1 LQTIALRSR
10 ANQANNLQAN
20 PAVLAISAQTTHIQI
35 GFFCPFGITQVPPE
49 TIMSAS
55 LLFIQ
60 KLKHSDKFPGYF
72 VASTAP
78 HNVEDD
84 PLDYNT
90 SSDVTIPA
98 SPESYVQEM
107 ASYLKEHKGNA
118 EILVVI
124 HGYNTNKDSVREWFD
139 SIQEHI
145 ALHYQSRPKGFV
157 LIGYRWPS
165 EQIVPNELTKSGENK
180 LKILSTQLKNY
191 RNALPFVPGLLLLVG
206 FVGFLISLVSWL
218 FGLVATAAQIQG
230 TVLSLIIAG
239 LATAVALLFFAPIF
253 TIILLRFVV
262 YFRDN
267 YRANNFGTPDLVE
280 LMRQIDYTLT
290 KDVPESDKGWGKDR
304 IKLSFIGH
312 SMGGFVVTNAVRI
325 LSDVFDS
332 KSVGT
337 MNTADPQKK
346 PSPEVGNV
354 FCLSRLVLVSPD
366 IPAETIISGR
376 ANFLQSSLRRFEEAY
391 LFSNEG
397 DMALRLASTAAN
409 YFSYPSRTQDG
420 GYRLGN
426 VTVRSSGIERK
437 EEGKEQPED
446 YGILARLPN
455 GLLVKLQDQLTS
467 QGHVQSAIYGG
478 QLAKVEGGAIAN
490 LQGEILNYSEYGETT
505 PLYEVLHNFIEPPNL
520 QFSKI
525 DCLQQ
530 GQIVKLPSG
539 EIVSLQNKA
548 NRYWYFEAVQEN
560 YLCRI
565 QGNKL
570 FDFDDDQFVMFER
583 GHIARIKGE
592 KLEILDKAENQSWAS
607 SYGDLLKISG
617 DQLAIFKEGKFVKYQ
632 HQEEIAG
639 EPLAIAGRVSI
650 TWRFPLDYLYIR
662 EKTPLSAR
670 QRSVSLAPGETP
682 IGELFSFFDCTDYV
696 EHNADQKPVGVL
708 SHAKRKKSLSI
719 GDYFS
724 LTKDYFG
731 GRIDTHGG
739 YFNNFDQQRPYKP
752 EAISSK
758 FVIYGLACVG
768 FEKLLDELSEQN
780 AFKQDPNLTALY
792 TQTLTDLAEHCPS
805 SSAEQRRRI
814 ALTQVLSSIC
824 QRKQIQVMLSRKCY
838 EENVLG
844 LE

>member
-1 LQTIALRSR
+1 
-10 ANQANNLQAN
+10 
-20 PAVLAISAQTTHIQI
+20 
-35 GFFCPFGITQVPPE
+35 
-49 TIMSAS
+49 MSAS
-55 LLFIQ
+55 LLFLQ

-84 PLDYNT
+84 PLDYTASSNGSEVT
-90 SSDVTIPA
+90 SA
-98 SPESYVQEM
+98 ESHIQEI
-107 ASYLKEHKGNA
+107 ADHLKKHKGNA

-124 HGYNTNKDSVREWFD
+124 HGYNTNKDSVKEWFN

-165 EQIVPNELTKSGENK
+165 EQIVPSELSNSGQNK
-180 LKILSTQLKNY
+180 LKILSSQLKNY
-191 RNALPFVPGLLLLVG
+191 RNALPFLPGLLLLVG
-206 FVGFLISLVSWL
+206 FIGLLITAISWV
-218 FGLVATAAQIQG
+218 FGLFATAAQIPG
-230 TVLSLIIAG
+230 TVFSLILAG
-239 LATAVALLFFAPIF
+239 FSTAVALLFFAPIF

-290 KDVPESDKGWGKDR
+290 KDIPESEKDWGKSR

-337 MNTADPQKK
+337 INTADPQKK
-346 PSPEVGNV
+346 PSPEIGNV

-409 YFSYPSRTQDG
+409 YFTYPSRTRDG

-426 VTVRSSGIERK
+426 VTVRSSGIEPK
-437 EEGKEQPED
+437 EEGKAQLED

-455 GLLVKLQDQLTS
+455 GLLVKLQDMLTN

-490 LQGEILNYSEYGETT
+490 LQGEILNYSENGETT
-505 PLYEVLHNFIEPPNL
+505 PLYEVLHDFIESHDFH
-520 QFSKI
+520 QGKT

-530 GQIVKLPSG
+530 GQIVRLPSG

-548 NRYWYFEAVQEN
+548 NSYWYFEAVKEN
-560 YLCRI
+560 YLCRV
-565 QGNKL
+565 QGDKL
-570 FDFDDDQFVMFER
+570 FDFDDDQFVIFER

-592 KLEILDKAENQSWAS
+592 NLEILDKARGQSWAS
-607 SYGDLLKISG
+607 TYGDPLKISG

-639 EPLAIAGRVSI
+639 EPLAIAGRVAI

-662 EKTPLSAR
+662 EETPLSAR
-670 QRSVSLAPGETP
+670 QRSVALAPGETP

-696 EHNADQKPVGVL
+696 ELGADRKPIGVL
-708 SHAKRKKSLSI
+708 SHAKRKKSLGI
-719 GDYFS
+719 GDYFA
-724 LTKDYFG
+724 LTKDYFS

-739 YFNNFDQQRPYKP
+739 YFNNPDPKRPSKP
-752 EAISSK
+752 EAIASK

-768 FEKLLDELSEQN
+768 FEKMLDELSEQA
-780 AFKQDPNLTALY
+780 AFKQDSTLTALY
-792 TQTLTDLAEHCPS
+792 TQTLADLAERCPS
-805 SSAEQRRRI
+805 SSAAQRRRI

-824 QRKQIQVMLSRKCY
+824 QRQQIQVLLSRKCY

-844 LE
+844 LEEKQQP

>member
-1 LQTIALRSR
+1 
-10 ANQANNLQAN
+10 
-20 PAVLAISAQTTHIQI
+20 
-35 GFFCPFGITQVPPE
+35 
-49 TIMSAS
+49 MSAS

-84 PLDYNT
+84 PLDYSD
-90 SSDVTIPA
+90 SSSVTIPA
-98 SPESYVQEM
+98 SPEAHVQEM

-124 HGYNTNKDSVREWFD
+124 HGYNTNKDSVRDWFD

-145 ALHYQSRPKGFV
+145 ALHYQSRAKGFV

-165 EQIVPNELTKSGENK
+165 EQIIPSELLRAGENK
-180 LKILSTQLKNY
+180 LNILGNQLKNY
-191 RNALPFVPGLLLLVG
+191 RNALPFVPGLLFLVG
-206 FVGFLISLVSWL
+206 FTGLLISLLSWL
-218 FGLVATAAQIQG
+218 FGLFSTASQIPG
-230 TVLSLIIAG
+230 TVLSLLIAG
-239 LATAVALLFFAPIF
+239 LATAVALFFFAPIL

-280 LMRQIDYTLT
+280 LLRQIDNTLT
-290 KDVPESDKGWGKDR
+290 KDVPEPDKDWGKSR

-312 SMGGFVVTNAVRI
+312 SMGGFVVTNTVRI

-337 MNTADPQKK
+337 MSTADPQKK
-346 PSPEVGNV
+346 PSPAVGNV
-354 FCLSRLVLVSPD
+354 YCLSRLILVSPD

-409 YFSYPSRTQDG
+409 YFSYPSRTRDG

-426 VTVRSSGIERK
+426 VTVRSSGIGSK
-437 EEGKEQPED
+437 EEGKEQSED

-455 GLLVKLQDQLTS
+455 GLLVKLQDTLTS
-467 QGHVQSAIYGG
+467 QGHVQGAICGG

-490 LQGEILNYSEYGETT
+490 LQGEMLTYSEHGETA
-505 PLYEVLHNFIEPPNL
+505 PLYEALHDFLEPYNL
-520 QFSKI
+520 QASKI
-525 DCLQQ
+525 DSLQQ
-530 GQIVKLPSG
+530 GQIVRLPGG

-548 NRYWYFEAVQEN
+548 KSYWYFEAIQEN
-560 YLCRI
+560 HLCRV
-565 QGNKL
+565 QGDKL
-570 FDFDDDQFVMFER
+570 FDFDDEQFVIFER
-583 GHIARIKGE
+583 GHIAKIKGE
-592 KLEILDKAENQSWAS
+592 TLEILDKAEGQSWAS
-607 SYGDLLKISG
+607 AYGEPLKVSG
-617 DQLAIFKEGKFVKYQ
+617 SQLAVFRNGKFVKYQ

-639 EPLAIAGRVSI
+639 EPLAIEGRVSI

-662 EKTPLSAR
+662 DKTPLSER
-670 QRSVSLAPGETP
+670 QRSVALAPGETP

-696 EHNADQKPVGVL
+696 EPNADRKLVGVL

-739 YFNNFDQQRPYKP
+739 YFNNLDLQRPYKP

-780 AFKQDPNLTALY
+780 TFKQDSNLLALY
-792 TQTLTDLAEHCPS
+792 AQTLSDLAEQCPS

-824 QRKQIQVMLSRKCY
+824 QRKQIQVLLSRKCY

>member
-1 LQTIALRSR
+1 
-10 ANQANNLQAN
+10 
-20 PAVLAISAQTTHIQI
+20 
-35 GFFCPFGITQVPPE
+35 
-49 TIMSAS
+49 MSAS

-60 KLKHSDKFPGYF
+60 KLQHSDKFPGYF

-78 HNVEDD
+78 YNVEDD
-84 PLDYNT
+84 SLDYSASAN
-90 SSDVTIPA
+90 VPIPA
-98 SPESYVQEM
+98 SPESYIQEM

-118 EILVVI
+118 EILIVI
-124 HGYNTNKDSVREWFD
+124 HGYNTDKDSVREWFD

-145 ALHYQSRPKGFV
+145 ARHYQNRSKGFV

-165 EQIVPNELTKSGENK
+165 EQIISNELLKSGQNK
-180 LKILSTQLKNY
+180 LKILISKLKNY
-191 RNALPFVPGLLLLVG
+191 RNALPFLPGMLFLVGFLGLLLS
-206 FVGFLISLVSWL
+206 LISWV
-218 FGLVATAAQIQG
+218 FGLFSTAAQIPG
-230 TVLSLIIAG
+230 TVLSLILVG
-239 LATAVALLFFAPIF
+239 LSTAVALLFFAPIL

-280 LMRQIDYTLT
+280 LIRQIDYTLT
-290 KDVPESDKGWGKDR
+290 KDVPESDKNWGKSR

-312 SMGGFVVTNAVRI
+312 SMGGFVVTNTVRI

-337 MNTADPQKK
+337 ISTADPQKN
-346 PSPEVGNV
+346 PSPEIGNV

-426 VTVRSSGIERK
+426 VTVRSSGIEPK
-437 EEGKEQPED
+437 TKGKEQPED

-455 GLLVKLQDQLTS
+455 GLLVKLQDKLTA

-478 QLAKVEGGAIAN
+478 QLAKVEGSAIAN
-490 LQGEILNYSEYGETT
+490 LQGEILNYSENGETI
-505 PLYEVLHNFIEPPNL
+505 PLYEVLHDWIEPHNA
-520 QFSKI
+520 

-530 GQIVKLPSG
+530 GQIVRLPSG

-548 NRYWYFEAVQEN
+548 NSYWYFETVQEN

-565 QGNKL
+565 QGDKL
-570 FDFDDDQFVMFER
+570 FDFDDDQLVMFER

-592 KLEILDKAENQSWAS
+592 KLEILDKAEGQSWAS
-607 SYGDLLKISG
+607 SYGDPLKISG

-639 EPLAIAGRVSI
+639 EPLAIAGRVAI

-670 QRSVSLAPGETP
+670 QRSVALAPGETP

-696 EHNADQKPVGVL
+696 EFGADKNPIGVL
-708 SHAKRKKSLSI
+708 SHAKRKKSLGI
-719 GDYFS
+719 GDFFS
-724 LTKDYFG
+724 LTKDYFA

-739 YFNNFDQQRPYKP
+739 YFNNPDPKLPSKP
-752 EAISSK
+752 EAIASK

-768 FEKLLDELSEQN
+768 FEKLLVELSEQA
-780 AFKQDPNLTALY
+780 AFKQDSSLTALY
-792 TQTLTDLAEHCPS
+792 TQTLADLAERCPN
-805 SSAEQRRRI
+805 SSAAQCKRI

-824 QRKQIQVMLSRKCY
+824 QRQQIQVLLSGKCY
-838 EENVLG
+838 TENVLG
-844 LE
+844 LAEKQEP

>member
-1 LQTIALRSR
+1 
-10 ANQANNLQAN
+10 
-20 PAVLAISAQTTHIQI
+20 
-35 GFFCPFGITQVPPE
+35 
-49 TIMSAS
+49 MSAS

-84 PLDYNT
+84 PLDYSATAN
-90 SSDVTIPA
+90 VPIPA
-98 SPESYVQEM
+98 GPESYVQEM
-107 ASYLKEHKGNA
+107 ADYLKEHKGEA

-124 HGYNTNKDSVREWFD
+124 HGYNTNTDSVREWYD
-139 SIQEHI
+139 SIQDHI
-145 ALHYQSRPKGFV
+145 ALYHPSRTKGFV

-165 EQIVPNELTKSGENK
+165 EQIIPSELTKSGENK

-191 RNALPFVPGLLLLVG
+191 RNALPFVPSLLFLIGFMGL
-206 FVGFLISLVSWL
+206 LISLLSWL
-218 FGLVATAAQIQG
+218 FGLFSTAAQIQG
-230 TVLSLIIAG
+230 TVISLVVAG
-239 LATAVALLFFAPIF
+239 LATAVALLFFSSIF

-280 LMRQIDYTLT
+280 LMRQIDHTLT
-290 KDVPESDKGWGKDR
+290 KDAPEAEKDWGKNR

-325 LSDVFDS
+325 LSDVFDA

-337 MNTADPQKK
+337 MNTADSQKK
-346 PSPEVGNV
+346 PSPDIGNV

-409 YFSYPSRTQDG
+409 YFSYPSKTRVG

-426 VTVRSSGIERK
+426 VTVRSSGTAP
-437 EEGKEQPED
+437 EEVSKEQPED

-455 GLLVKLQDQLTS
+455 GLLVKLQDTLTS

-490 LQGEILNYSEYGETT
+490 LQGEMLKYSENGETV
-505 PLYEVLHNFIEPPNL
+505 PLYEVLHDFLEPHNL
-520 QFSKI
+520 QTSKI

-530 GQIVKLPSG
+530 GQIVRLPNG
-539 EIVSLQNKA
+539 KIVSLQNKA
-548 NRYWYFEAVQEN
+548 NRYWYFDAVQEN
-560 YLCRI
+560 DLCRI
-565 QGNKL
+565 QGDKL
-570 FDFDDDQFVMFER
+570 FDFDDDQLVIFER
-583 GHIARIKGE
+583 GHIAKIKGSS
-592 KLEILDKAENQSWAS
+592 LEILDKAEGQSWAS
-607 SYGDLLKISG
+607 AYGDPLKVNG
-617 DQLAIFKEGKFVKYQ
+617 DQLAIFKDGRFVKYQ
-632 HQEEIAG
+632 RPEESVG
-639 EPLAIAGRVSI
+639 EPLAIADRVSL

-662 EKTPLSAR
+662 QKTPLSAR
-670 QRSVSLAPGETP
+670 QRSVALAPGETP
-682 IGELFSFFDCTDYV
+682 IGELFSFFDCTDYI
-696 EHNADQKPVGVL
+696 EPNADNKFVGIL
-708 SHAKRKKSLSI
+708 SHAKRKKTLSI

-724 LTKDYFG
+724 LAKDYFG

-739 YFNNFDQQRPYKP
+739 YFNNADSKRPSQP
-752 EAISSK
+752 EAVSSK

-768 FEKLLDELSEQN
+768 FEKLLGELGEQN
-780 AFKQDPNLTALY
+780 TFTQDPNLTALY
-792 TQTLTDLAEHCPS
+792 TQTLTDLAERCPT

-824 QRKQIQVMLSRKCY
+824 QKKQIQVLLSRKCY

>member
-1 LQTIALRSR
+1 
-10 ANQANNLQAN
+10 
-20 PAVLAISAQTTHIQI
+20 
-35 GFFCPFGITQVPPE
+35 
-49 TIMSAS
+49 MSAS

-84 PLDYNT
+84 PLDYSA
-90 SSDVTIPA
+90 SSNAPISA

-124 HGYNTNKDSVREWFD
+124 HGYNTNKDSVKEWFD

-145 ALHYQSRPKGFV
+145 ALHYQSRSKGFV

-165 EQIVPNELTKSGENK
+165 EQIVPSELSKSGQNK
-180 LKILSTQLKNY
+180 LNILSNQLKNY
-191 RNALPFVPGLLLLVG
+191 RNALPFLPGLLLLIG
-206 FVGFLISLVSWL
+206 FIGLLISLASWV
-218 FGLVATAAQIQG
+218 FGLFSTAAQIQG
-230 TVLSLIIAG
+230 TVLSLILAG
-239 LATAVALLFFAPIF
+239 LSTAVALLFFAPIF

-280 LMRQIDYTLT
+280 LMRQIDHTLT
-290 KDVPESDKGWGKDR
+290 KDAPESEKDWGKSR

-337 MNTADPQKK
+337 MSTADPQKK
-346 PSPEVGNV
+346 PSPDVGNV

-426 VTVRSSGIERK
+426 VTLRSSSIEPQAQD
-437 EEGKEQPED
+437 KEQPED

-455 GLLVKLQDQLTS
+455 GLLVKLQDRLTG

-478 QLAKVEGGAIAN
+478 QLAKVEDGAIAN
-490 LQGEILNYSEYGETT
+490 LHGEMLTYSEQGETA
-505 PLYEVLHNFIEPPNL
+505 PLYETLRDFLDPYNL
-520 QFSKI
+520 EASKI
-525 DCLQQ
+525 DCLQR
-530 GQIVKLPSG
+530 GQIVKLPNG
-539 EIVSLQNKA
+539 EVVSLQNKA
-548 NRYWYFEAVQEN
+548 NSYWYFEAVQEN
-560 YLCRI
+560 DLCRV
-565 QGNKL
+565 QGKKL

-583 GHIARIKGE
+583 GHIAKIKGGN
-592 KLEILDKAENQSWAS
+592 LEILDKAEGPSWAS
-607 SYGDLLKISG
+607 SYGDPLKISG
-617 DQLAIFKEGKFVKYQ
+617 DQLAIFRNGKFFKYQ

-662 EKTPLSAR
+662 KKTPLSAR

-682 IGELFSFFDCTDYV
+682 IGELFSFFDCTDYI
-696 EHNADQKPVGVL
+696 EPNADKKPVGVL

-724 LTKDYFG
+724 LTKDYFS

-739 YFNNFDQQRPYKP
+739 YFNNHDPKRPSKP
-752 EAISSK
+752 EAIASK

-768 FEKLLDELSEQN
+768 FEKLLDELGEQTIVTED
-780 AFKQDPNLTALY
+780 QHLTGLY
-792 TQTLTDLAEHCPS
+792 NQTVKDLAEQCPS
-805 SSAEQRRRI
+805 SSLEQRRRI

-824 QRKQIQVMLSRKCY
+824 QRQQIQVLLSRKCY

>member
-1 LQTIALRSR
+1 
-10 ANQANNLQAN
+10 
-20 PAVLAISAQTTHIQI
+20 
-35 GFFCPFGITQVPPE
+35 
-49 TIMSAS
+49 MSAS

-60 KLKHSDKFPGYF
+60 KLKHSSDEFPGYF
-72 VASTAP
+72 IASTAP
-78 HNVEDD
+78 HNVEDA
-84 PLDYNT
+84 PLDYST
-90 SSDVTIPA
+90 SSSGPLSA
-98 SPESYVQEM
+98 SPEFYLQEM
-107 ASYLKEHKGNA
+107 ANHLEKHKGNA

-124 HGYNTNKDSVREWFD
+124 HGYNTNQDSVKEWFD
-139 SIQEHI
+139 SIQDHI
-145 ALHYQSRPKGFV
+145 ISHYKSRSEGFL

-165 EQIVPNELTKSGENK
+165 EQIIPSESSESGRNK
-180 LKILSTQLKNY
+180 LDILSSQLKNY
-191 RNALPFVPGLLLLVG
+191 KNALPFVPRVLLLVG
-206 FVGFLISLVSWL
+206 LAGLLISLMSWV
-218 FGLVATAAQIQG
+218 FGLFSTAAQIQG
-230 TVLSLIIAG
+230 TVFSLILAG
-239 LATAVALLFFAPIF
+239 LSTAVALLFFAPIL
-253 TIILLRFVV
+253 TIVLLRFVV

-280 LMRQIDYTLT
+280 LMRQIDHTLT
-290 KDVPESDKGWGKDR
+290 KDALGPEKDWGKNR

-312 SMGGFVVTNAVRI
+312 SMGAFVVTNAVRI

-337 MNTADPQKK
+337 ISTADPKK
-346 PSPEVGNV
+346 EPSPDVGNV

-426 VTVRSSGIERK
+426 VTIRSSQVKQKEDSKER
-437 EEGKEQPED
+437 PED

-455 GLLVKLQDQLTS
+455 GLLVKLQDTLTS

-478 QLAKVEGGAIAN
+478 QLAKIEGSAIAN
-490 LQGEILNYSEYGETT
+490 LQGEMLMYSEHGETA
-505 PLYEVLHNFIEPPNL
+505 PLYEVLHDFLEPHDLESN
-520 QFSKI
+520 KI

-530 GQIVKLPSG
+530 GQIVRLPSG
-539 EIVSLQNKA
+539 EIASVQNKA
-548 NRYWYFEAVQEN
+548 NNYWYFKAIQEN
-560 YLCRI
+560 HLCRV
-565 QGNKL
+565 QGDKL
-570 FDFDDDQFVMFER
+570 FAFDDAQVVMLER
-583 GHIARIKGE
+583 EHIARIKGE
-592 KLEILDKAENQSWAS
+592 NLEVPDEAEGKSLASTYGEPIKLS
-607 SYGDLLKISG
+607 S
-617 DQLAIFKEGKFVKYQ
+617 DQLAVFKNGEFVKYEN
-632 HQEEIAG
+632 QEEIAG
-639 EPLAIAGRVSI
+639 EPLAIEGRVSI

-662 EKTPLSAR
+662 KETPLSER
-670 QRSVSLAPGETP
+670 QRSVALASGETP

-696 EHNADQKPVGVL
+696 EPNADKKLVGVL

-724 LTKDYFG
+724 LTQDYFR

-739 YFNNFDQQRPYKP
+739 YFNNRNQQRPSKP

-768 FEKLLDELSEQN
+768 FEKLLDELGEQT
-780 AFKQDPNLTALY
+780 AVKHDQHLTALY
-792 TQTLTDLAEHCPS
+792 TQTLTDLAERYPS

-824 QRKQIQVMLSRKCY
+824 QRKQIQVLLSRKCY

>member
-1 LQTIALRSR
+1 
-10 ANQANNLQAN
+10 
-20 PAVLAISAQTTHIQI
+20 
-35 GFFCPFGITQVPPE
+35 
-49 TIMSAS
+49 MSAS

-60 KLKHSDKFPGYF
+60 KLKYSDKFPGYF

-84 PLDYNT
+84 PLDYT
-90 SSDVTIPA
+90 ASSTAPIAANPGIHI
-98 SPESYVQEM
+98 QEM

-118 EILVVI
+118 EILIVI
-124 HGYNTNKDSVREWFD
+124 HGYNTNKDSVKEWFD
-139 SIQEHI
+139 SIQKHI
-145 ALHYQSRPKGFV
+145 DFHYQSRPKGFV

-165 EQIVPNELTKSGENK
+165 EQIIPSELSQSGQNR
-180 LKILSTQLKNY
+180 LKILNSQLKNY
-191 RNALPFVPGLLLLVG
+191 RNALPSVPGALLLVG
-206 FVGFLISLVSWL
+206 FIGLLISFISWF
-218 FGLVATAAQIQG
+218 FGLFATAAQISG
-230 TVLSLIIAG
+230 TVFSLILAG
-239 LATAVALLFFAPIF
+239 LSTAVALLFFAPIF
-253 TIILLRFVV
+253 TIVLLRFVV

-290 KDVPESDKGWGKDR
+290 KDAPESEKDWGKSR

-337 MNTADPQKK
+337 INTADPQKN
-346 PSPEVGNV
+346 PSPDIGNV

-426 VTVRSSGIERK
+426 VTVRSSQIEQK
-437 EEGKEQPED
+437 EEGKEQLED

-455 GLLVKLQDQLTS
+455 GLLVKLQDMLTS
-467 QGHVQSAIYGG
+467 QGNVQSAIYGG

-490 LQGEILNYSEYGETT
+490 LQGEVLNYSEHGETV
-505 PLYEVLHNFIEPPNL
+505 PLYEVLYDFIDPHNL
-520 QFSKI
+520 QAAKV

-530 GQIVKLPSG
+530 GQIVRLPGG

-548 NRYWYFEAVQEN
+548 NSYWYFEAVQEN
-560 YLCRI
+560 YLYRV
-565 QGNKL
+565 QADRL
-570 FDFDDDQFVMFER
+570 FCFDDDQYVMFER
-583 GHIARIKGE
+583 GHIARIRNE
-592 KLEILDKAENQSWAS
+592 NLDILDKTEGLSIPS
-607 SYGDLLKISG
+607 TYGDPIKISG
-617 DQLAIFKEGKFVKYQ
+617 DQLAVFKNGKFVKYQ
-632 HQEEIAG
+632 HPEEIAG
-639 EPLAIAGRVSI
+639 EPLAIEGRVSI

-662 EKTPLSAR
+662 EKTPLSKR
-670 QRSVSLAPGETP
+670 QRSVALAPGETP

-696 EHNADQKPVGVL
+696 EPDADKNLVGVL

-724 LTKDYFG
+724 LTKDYFS

-739 YFNNFDQQRPYKP
+739 YFNNADLEHPSKP

-768 FEKLLDELSEQN
+768 FEKLLNELSEQN
-780 AFKQDPNLTALY
+780 TFRQDQHLSALY
-792 TQTLTDLAEHCPS
+792 TQTLKDLAEQCPN

-814 ALTQVLSSIC
+814 ALTQVLSIIC
-824 QRKQIQVMLSRKCY
+824 QRKQIQVLLSRKCY

-844 LE
+844 LKEKQQA

>member
-1 LQTIALRSR
+1 
-10 ANQANNLQAN
+10 
-20 PAVLAISAQTTHIQI
+20 
-35 GFFCPFGITQVPPE
+35 
-49 TIMSAS
+49 MSAS
-55 LLFIQ
+55 ILFIQ
-60 KLKHSDKFPGYF
+60 KLNHSAKFPGYF

-84 PLDYNT
+84 PLDYST
-90 SSDVTIPA
+90 SSSVPISA
-98 SPESYVQEM
+98 SPESYIQEM

-124 HGYNTNKDSVREWFD
+124 HGYNTNTDSVREWFD

-145 ALHYQSRPKGFV
+145 AQHYQSRAKGFV

-165 EQIVPNELTKSGENK
+165 EQIIPSELTKTGENK

-191 RNALPFVPGLLLLVG
+191 KNALPFVPGLLFVVG
-206 FVGFLISLVSWL
+206 FTGLLISFISWL
-218 FGLVATAAQIQG
+218 FGLFSTAAQIPG

-239 LATAVALLFFAPIF
+239 LATAVALLFFAPIL

-290 KDVPESDKGWGKDR
+290 KDAPEAEKDWGKSR

-312 SMGGFVVTNAVRI
+312 SMGAFVVTNAVRI
-325 LSDVFDS
+325 LSDVFDAR
-332 KSVGT
+332 SVGT
-337 MNTADPQKK
+337 MSTADTQKK
-346 PSPEVGNV
+346 PSPAVGNV

-409 YFSYPSRTQDG
+409 YFCYPSKTRAG

-426 VTVRSSGIERK
+426 VTVRRSRIGPK

-455 GLLVKLQDQLTS
+455 GLLVKLQDMLTS
-467 QGHVQSAIYGG
+467 QGHVQSAICGG
-478 QLAKVEGGAIAN
+478 QLAKVEGSAIVN
-490 LQGEILNYSEYGETT
+490 LQGEMLNYSEYGQMI
-505 PLYEVLHNFIEPPNL
+505 PLYEVLHDFLEPHKL
-520 QFSKI
+520 QASKI

-539 EIVSLQNKA
+539 EIASLQNKA
-548 NRYWYFEAVQEN
+548 NSYWHFEAIKENHFCRVQ
-560 YLCRI
+560 
-565 QGNKL
+565 GDKL
-570 FDFDDDQFVMFER
+570 FAFDDAQFVLLER

-592 KLEILDKAENQSWAS
+592 NLEIFEKAEGQSMAS
-607 SYGDLLKISG
+607 TYGEPIKISS
-617 DQLAIFKEGKFVKYQ
+617 DQLAVFRHGRFFKYQ
-632 HQEEIAG
+632 DQEEIAE
-639 EPLAIAGRVSI
+639 EPLAIEGRIFI
-650 TWRFPLDYLYIR
+650 TWRFPLDYNYIR
-662 EKTPLSAR
+662 EKTPMSAR
-670 QRSVSLAPGETP
+670 QRSVGLAPGETP

-696 EHNADQKPVGVL
+696 EPNADKKLVGVL

-724 LTKDYFG
+724 LTQDYFR

-739 YFNNFDQQRPYKP
+739 YFDNADLERPSRP
-752 EAISSK
+752 EASSSK
-758 FVIYGLACVG
+758 FVIYGLASVG

-780 AFKQDPNLTALY
+780 TFTQDQHLTALY
-792 TQTLTDLAEHCPS
+792 AQTLSDLAEHCPN

-814 ALTQVLSSIC
+814 ALTQVLSGIC
-824 QRKQIQVMLSRKCY
+824 QRKQIQVLLSRKCY

>member
-1 LQTIALRSR
+1 
-10 ANQANNLQAN
+10 
-20 PAVLAISAQTTHIQI
+20 
-35 GFFCPFGITQVPPE
+35 
-49 TIMSAS
+49 MSAS

-60 KLKHSDKFPGYF
+60 KLKHSEKFPGYF

-84 PLDYNT
+84 PLDYST
-90 SSDVTIPA
+90 SSNAPISAT
-98 SPESYVQEM
+98 PESYVEEM
-107 ASYLKEHKGNA
+107 ARYLKEHRGNA

-124 HGYNTNKDSVREWFD
+124 HGYNTNKDSVKEWFD

-145 ALHYQSRPKGFV
+145 ALHHPRRSKGFV

-165 EQIVPNELTKSGENK
+165 EQIVPSELTKSGQNK
-180 LKILSTQLKNY
+180 LKVLSRQLKNY
-191 RNALPFVPGLLLLVG
+191 RNALPFLPGLLLLVG
-206 FVGFLISLVSWL
+206 FVGLLISLVSWF
-218 FGLVATAAQIQG
+218 FGLFSTAAQIPG

-280 LMRQIDYTLT
+280 LMRQIDNTLT
-290 KDVPESDKGWGKDR
+290 KDVPEPEKDWGKSR

-312 SMGGFVVTNAVRI
+312 SMGGFVVTNTVRI

-332 KSVGT
+332 RSVGT
-337 MNTADPQKK
+337 MSTADPQKK
-346 PSPEVGNV
+346 PSPAVGNV

-426 VTVRSSGIERK
+426 VTVRSSGIETK
-437 EEGKEQPED
+437 EEGKEQSED

-455 GLLVKLQDQLTS
+455 GLLVKLQDTLTS
-467 QGHVQSAIYGG
+467 QGHVKSAICGG
-478 QLAKVEGGAIAN
+478 QLAKVEGSAIAN
-490 LQGEILNYSEYGETT
+490 LQGEMLTYSEQGETA
-505 PLYEVLHNFIEPPNL
+505 PLYEVLHDFLEPYNL
-520 QFSKI
+520 QASKI

-539 EIVSLQNKA
+539 EVVSLQNKA
-548 NRYWYFEAVQEN
+548 NSYWYFEAVQEN
-560 YLCRI
+560 HLCRV
-565 QGNKL
+565 QGDKL
-570 FDFDDDQFVMFER
+570 FDFDDDQFVIFER

-592 KLEILDKAENQSWAS
+592 KLEILDKAEDQSWAS
-607 SYGDLLKISG
+607 AYGEPLKVSG
-617 DQLAIFKEGKFVKYQ
+617 DQLAIFKGGKFVKYQ
-632 HQEEIAG
+632 HQEEPAG
-639 EPLAIAGRVSI
+639 EPLAIGGRVSI

-662 EKTPLSAR
+662 DKTPLSER
-670 QRSVSLAPGETP
+670 QRSVALAPGETP
-682 IGELFSFFDCTDYV
+682 IGELFSFFDCTDYI
-696 EHNADQKPVGVL
+696 EPNADRKLVGVL

-739 YFNNFDQQRPYKP
+739 YFNNLDQQRPYKP

-768 FEKLLDELSEQN
+768 FEKLLDELGEQT
-780 AFKQDPNLTALY
+780 AVQQDPHLTTLY
-792 TQTLTDLAEHCPS
+792 AQTLSDLTEQSPN

-824 QRKQIQVMLSRKCY
+824 QKKQIQVLLSRKCY